1 MVEGAVFASR
11 FPGLIV
17 IRTDRACSRQDKRPL
32 RL

>member
-11 FPGLIV
+11 FPGLIA
-17 IRTDRACSRQDKRPL
+17 IHTDRACSRHDKLPL

>member
-11 FPGLIV
+11 FPGLIA